1 MRSITPGDLAAI
13 WPRTVVV
20 DVRRQDEYAVAHIPG
35 SLNIPLDELPFRQQ
49 DLPNSTLYVL
59 CGSGKRSSKAT
70 ALLTAQ
76 GHDAV
81 NIAGGITE
89 WYREGHPVSYAPPAP
104 DELPSGR
111 WRSALEKLAN
121 WRGRSTG

>member
-20 DVRRQDEYAVAHIPG
+20 DVRGQDEYAVAHIPG
-35 SLNIPLDELPFRQQ
+35 SLNVPLEELPFRQQ

-59 CGSGKRSSKAT
+59 CGSGKRSSQAT

-76 GHDAV
+76 GHDAI

-104 DELPSGR
+104 DEPPSGR
-111 WRSALEKLAN
+111 WRSVLEKLAK
-121 WRGRSTG
+121 WRARSIG